1 MHDYFV
7 DRLVHVGS
15 LGGLTRSVEAKAATG
30 GGGLHGIRQSEIRG
44 GNAVNLAHAL
54 GRLGLR
60 TLLVTHT
67 ETAHEGLLRKSFEG
81 LDVEL
86 RLKPLKA
93 GMTVAFEASCF
104 ASADEVALTREGT
117 SPTKMTR
124 PPAA

>member
-1 MHDYFV
+1 M
-7 DRLVHVGS
+7 
-15 LGGLTRSVEAKAATG
+15 
-30 GGGLHGIRQSEIRG
+30 HGIRQSEIRG

-67 ETAHEGLLRKSFEG
+67 EAAHEGLLRKSFEG

-93 GMTVAFEASCF
+93 GMTVAFEERVNVMLGDGGGA
-104 ASADEVALTREGT
+104 ADQHADEARA
-117 SPTKMTR
+117 R
-124 PPAA
+124 PEAPELQPPDRLRAPSARSTP